1 MCQVMADDPGG
12 TGAHVAAPAFQ
23 TRAVLYSGKR
33 LAGSDEP
40 EDESLLM
47 GGFDGHVNCCEK
59 EKKRVFSCCTLDKNS
74 QGCSKG
80 PHVFYEKEY
89 ADLHSRFPFIQ
100 FLDSEEGVDAVAL
113 DCEMIYT
120 TAGMR
125 LAHVSVIDI
134 LGNVILDEQVRLEE
148 NVRVM

>member
-59 EKKRVFSCCTLDKNS
+59 EKKRVPWN
-74 QGCSKG
+74 
-80 PHVFYEKEY
+80 P
-89 ADLHSRFPFIQ
+89 A
-100 FLDSEEGVDAVAL
+100 GVGSLFAVGL
-113 DCEMIYT
+113 
-120 TAGMR
+120 
-125 LAHVSVIDI
+125 L
-134 LGNVILDEQVRLEE
+134 
-148 NVRVM
+148 